1 MSVLSSN
8 TPIYP
13 VSFVSLG
20 PGDPE
25 LITLKGLRLLREADI
40 IYCPA
45 SVISEKGRRETAGSE
60 IPVNTETEKKEKSG
74 NTSRAA
80 KILEALEIDSRRVCL
95 FPLPMSKDRDAALR
109 TYDRV
114 YEQAAQACRESKK
127 AVIVA
132 EGDAGFYSS
141 VQYIY
146 DRFIE
151 NGIPVERTA
160 GVPAFIA
167 AGALAG
173 IHIVKQEE
181 PLSVL
186 PGIVDCNVLLQSLE
200 QGTHAVIMKLSQS
213 EAQIKEC
220 MRLAPWHHWH
230 YFENIGTERE
240 FYTDSIESILQR
252 RFPYFSLIIVTP
264 HTKTDNIEA
273 FAFHSETKSSNIAK

>member
-25 LITLKGLRLLREADI
+25 LITLKGLRILREADI
-40 IYCPA
+40 IYCPS
-45 SVISEKGRRETAGSE
+45 SVISPKGRRETAESE
-60 IPVNTETEKKEKSG
+60 TTVNTETEKKEKSG

-80 KILEALEIDSRRVCL
+80 KILEALKIDSRRICL

-109 TYDRV
+109 TYDRI

-186 PGIVDCNVLLQSLE
+186 PEIADCNVLLQSLE
-200 QGTHAVIMKLSQS
+200 QGTNQGVHTPRPRAS
-213 EAQIKEC
+213 
-220 MRLAPWHHWH
+220 LAL
-230 YFENIGTERE
+230 FRE
-240 FYTDSIESILQR
+240 YRNRTGILYGLR
-252 RFPYFSLIIVTP
+252 RIDL
-264 HTKTDNIEA
+264 TKTVPLFLFN
-273 FAFHSETKSSNIAK
+273 HSHPSHQRH